1 MLIVA
6 MLLLSY
12 SCVKCTITRSEMI
25 MGVGIN
31 FELGKRKSCGK
42 CGVHWTVI
50 VLVAIVIK

>member
-25 MGVGIN
+25 MGVGTN
-31 FELGKRKSCGK
+31 FEVGKLKPCGK
-42 CGVHWTVI
+42 CGIHWSII
-50 VLVAIVIK
+50 VSVL